1 MRRLTPAQ
9 ERQRIDQTAQALATI
24 NRQQEQ
30 LEKEAVQ
37 LIAHGEYIENN
48 PEYKKLVADMEKAL
62 RISSEGKAER
72 SASITDP
79 GVKKAYEALEEEY
92 AALHTMLDARL
103 AAGLTQAD
111 VAKRMGTTVSAV
123 SRLEASL
130 RSEKHSPSYAT
141 LKKYAHACGK
151 KLLVQMV

>member
-1 MRRLTPAQ
+1 MTN
-9 ERQRIDQTAQALATI
+9 T
-24 NRQQEQ
+24 
-30 LEKEAVQ
+30 
-37 LIAHGEYIENN
+37 
-48 PEYKKLVADMEKAL
+48 EYKPVVHDAAFKKKILAK
-62 RISSEGKAER
+62 
-72 SASITDP
+72 P

-92 AALHTMLDARL
+92 ATLHAMLDARL
-103 AAGLTQAD
+103 TAGLTQAD

-141 LKKYAHACGK
+141 LKKYAQACGK

>member
-1 MRRLTPAQ
+1 MA
-9 ERQRIDQTAQALATI
+9 
-24 NRQQEQ
+24 NS
-30 LEKEAVQ
+30 
-37 LIAHGEYIENN
+37 
-48 PEYKKLVADMEKAL
+48 EYKPVAHDAAFKKKILA
-62 RISSEGKAER
+62 K
-72 SASITDP
+72 P
-79 GVKKAYEALEEEY
+79 GVKKAYAALEEEY
-92 AALHTMLDARL
+92 AALHAMLDARL

-141 LKKYAHACGK
+141 LKKYAQACGK

>member
-1 MRRLTPAQ
+1 MANT
-9 ERQRIDQTAQALATI
+9 
-24 NRQQEQ
+24 
-30 LEKEAVQ
+30 
-37 LIAHGEYIENN
+37 
-48 PEYKKLVADMEKAL
+48 EYKPVAHDAAFKKKILA
-62 RISSEGKAER
+62 K
-72 SASITDP
+72 P

-92 AALHTMLDARL
+92 AALHAMLGARL
-103 AAGLTQAD
+103 TAGLTQAD

-141 LKKYAHACGK
+141 LKKYAQACGK

>member
-1 MRRLTPAQ
+1 MVK
-9 ERQRIDQTAQALATI
+9 
-24 NRQQEQ
+24 N
-30 LEKEAVQ
+30 
-37 LIAHGEYIENN
+37 
-48 PEYKKLVADMEKAL
+48 EYKPVAHDAAFKKKILA
-62 RISSEGKAER
+62 K
-72 SASITDP
+72 P
-79 GVKKAYEALEEEY
+79 GVKKAYDALEEEY
-92 AALHTMLDARL
+92 AALHTMLEARL

-141 LKKYAHACGK
+141 LKKYAQACGK

>member
-1 MRRLTPAQ
+1 MPKTVFKPVAHDAAFKKK
-9 ERQRIDQTAQALATI
+9 ILA
-24 NRQQEQ
+24 
-30 LEKEAVQ
+30 K
-37 LIAHGEYIENN
+37 
-48 PEYKKLVADMEKAL
+48 
-62 RISSEGKAER
+62 S
-72 SASITDP
+72 

-103 AAGLTQAD
+103 SAGLTQAD